1 MKRLLLSFLA
11 VFAIAF
17 SQAQTFV
24 SSTLATNT
32 PVALIT
38 APTTLLS
45 LQLTATTANSTTF
58 KFYDFDDATAS
69 KTNVVYAATVRY
81 VDYATNYTVQITNT
95 AGIVLT
101 NTFVGNYKEA
111 QVVSAVT
118 NERPRTLTI
127 TVPASSSRTITL
139 SKRLRNGLVAQANY
153 AGLVEVEHE
162 TNQ

>member
-1 MKRLLLSFLA
+1 MKRFLLSLVALFA
-11 VFAIAF
+11 VAFA
-17 SQAQTFV
+17 QAQEFT
-24 SSTLATNT
+24 STTLATNT
-32 PVALIT
+32 PVAIIT
-38 APTTLLS
+38 TPTTLLS

-58 KFYDFDDATAS
+58 KFYDFDDATAA
-69 KTNVVYAATVRY
+69 KTNVVYAATVRL
-81 VDYATNYTVQITNT
+81 VNYATNYTDVITNT

-101 NTFVGNYKEA
+101 NTFVGNYTES

-118 NERPRTLTI
+118 NERPRTLSI
-127 TVPASSSRTITL
+127 TVPASSSRTLTL